1 MRRERKHPGSGSPET
16 GSPDSELRRER
27 SLIADL
33 DGVIWEADAQ
43 TMTFTFVSEGATR
56 ILGYTPQ
63 EWLADPSFWADHL
76 HPDDREEAISGF
88 ARTATSRERFDA
100 EYRFLA
106 KSGTVVRLRD
116 VGHVLLDVENGTSV
130 IRGLM
135 TEITKRR
142 ELEAGRTDDARRF
155 RRVVEQLPAIVYLES
170 VETDPMTLGRLL
182 YVSPQ
187 VEQILGFSPKE
198 WEEDPAAWARQFHPD
213 DKERID
219 AAYRQAEQTGEPL
232 VAEYRMY
239 SRDARVVWFRDEAVL
254 VSDEEGKPAYWQGIL
269 YDITA
274 QRAGEERVRETEMRY
289 QALVEQL
296 PTITYLDALEGP
308 VNTLYISPQTTDVLG
323 YTPQDWY
330 DDPDLWSKIVHPD
343 DRERNTVVSTEFPV
357 DTVYRMIAKNGREV
371 WVHDQARPITD
382 EKGTPMFWQ
391 GVLVDIT
398 EQKRAG
404 QLERDL
410 EHERQ
415 IAERLRAADEMKNT
429 FLQAV
434 SHDLRTPLAAIL
446 GLAITLAREDL
457 DVPAEESRDMARRI
471 AQNARKLDR
480 IVTDLLDLERLT
492 RGIVSPD
499 FQPIDVGELIREF
512 IAGSPLVI
520 ERRLQL
526 DTAPVV
532 IPIDA
537 AMVERIL
544 ENLLGNAVKHTPG
557 DARIWVRVEDS
568 PEGALI
574 AVEDNGPGVS
584 PAEREMIFE
593 AFRQG
598 SSPGAAGGAG
608 VGLALVTRFAELHSG
623 RAWVEDRRGGG
634 ASFRVL
640 LSAEPAGWEP
650 RSGPADTTGPGSGGT
665 PAAKKPKRTTK
676 PRAKAEPDAKPE
688 PKVKTTRKRKVAPEE
703 NGDGPAQRT
712 RTGSSEASQ
721 A

>member
-1 MRRERKHPGSGSPET
+1 MTRDAKHPPTEP
-16 GSPDSELRRER
+16 PDSELRRVR
-27 SLIADL
+27 SLIDDL
-33 DGVIWEADAQ
+33 DGIIWEADAQ
-43 TMTFTFVSEGATR
+43 TTAFTYVSEGATR

-63 EWLADPSFWADHL
+63 EWLSEPSFWADHL
-76 HPDDREEAISGF
+76 HPDDRDEAVSRLSGSAISG
-88 ARTATSRERFDA
+88 ERFDV
-100 EYRFLA
+100 EHRSFA
-106 KSGTVVRLRD
+106 KDGRVVWLRNLGHILRD
-116 VGHVLLDVENGTSV
+116 IEDRPSV

-135 TEITKRR
+135 TEITDRKALDD
-142 ELEAGRTDDARRF
+142 ERTVDARRF

-170 VETDPMTLGRLL
+170 VETDPMTPGRLL

-198 WEEDPAAWARQFHPD
+198 WEEDPAAWSRQFHPD
-213 DKERID
+213 DRDLID
-219 AAYRQAEQTGEPL
+219 EAYRRAEQTGEPL
-232 VAEYRMY
+232 VAEYRMF
-239 SRDARVVWFRDEAVL
+239 SRDGRVVWFRDEAVL
-254 VSDEEGKPAYWQGIL
+254 VSDDEGKPAYWQGIL
-269 YDITA
+269 YDVTA

-343 DRERNTVVSTEFPV
+343 DRERNTVASTEFPV
-357 DTVYRMIAKNGREV
+357 DMVYRMIAKGGREV

-382 EKGTPMFWQ
+382 DKGTPMFWQ

-410 EHERQ
+410 EHERE

-457 DVPAEESRDMARRI
+457 DVPADETRDMARRI

-480 IVTDLLDLERLT
+480 IVNDLLDLERLT

-526 DTAPVV
+526 DTTPLV

-544 ENLLGNAVKHTPG
+544 ENLLGNAVKHTPE
-557 DARIWVRVEDS
+557 DSRIWVRVEAA

-574 AVEDNGPGVS
+574 VVEDNGPGVS
-584 PAEREMIFE
+584 PAERETIFE

-598 SSPGAAGGAG
+598 SSPSAAGGAG

-640 LSAEPAGWEP
+640 LSAEPAGWQQ
-650 RSGPADTTGPGSGGT
+650 RTSPADTSDPGTDST
-665 PAAKKPKRTTK
+665 PGAKPKPTAK
-676 PRAKAEPDAKPE
+676 PRAKPRPKVKPE
-688 PKVKTTRKRKVAPEE
+688 PKVKAARKPTVVPEE
-703 NGDGPAQRT
+703 NGNRPDQRT
-712 RTGSSEASQ
+712 GTGSSDASQ